1 MSYFYNE
8 ALGEITD
15 SDDGQLIATTSASCT
30 PEQALLLTAAPELA
44 HLLNRCLL
52 ALDEDDFPALREK
65 IRQVLCF
72 TSRKT
77 PALPELSGPNA
88 DDADDAP

>member
-1 MSYFYNE
+1 MIYSYNE

-30 PEQALLLTAAPELA
+30 PEQAQLLTSAPDLATLLL
-44 HLLNRCLL
+44 RCFQ
-52 ALDEDDFPALREK
+52 ALDKDDFPALREE

-77 PALPELSGPNA
+77 PALPELSCPNA